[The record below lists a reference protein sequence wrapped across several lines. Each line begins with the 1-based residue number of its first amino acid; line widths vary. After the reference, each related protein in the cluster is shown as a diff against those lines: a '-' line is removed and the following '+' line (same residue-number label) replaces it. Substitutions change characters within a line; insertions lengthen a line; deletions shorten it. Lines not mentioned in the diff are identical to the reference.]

1 MKGGRV
7 PGVEL
12 VGGGDDGAPG
22 ADVEFAVGEG
32 WGIGVDSE
40 ELGDEKQ
47 WEGVGLAGPDA
58 VVGELL
64 EGGGSEGR
72 AVSGPLG
79 LGETFCA
86 WGLFG
91 WGDSGPSA
99 GALSPEGKPEGSF
112 LSAGGWTVC

>member
-12 VGGGDDGAPG
+12 VGGGDDDDGAPG

-32 WGIGVDSE
+32 WGLAVDSE
-40 ELGDEKQ
+40 ELGDEKE

-72 AVSGPLG
+72 AVSGTLG
-79 LGETFCA
+79 SGETSCA
-86 WGLFG
+86 
-91 WGDSGPSA
+91 
-99 GALSPEGKPEGSF
+99 
-112 LSAGGWTVC
+112 